1 MVNGLASNPLP
12 FTSSIPDLHLT
23 SGSPAR
29 PAIAAVVSPAAG
41 DPRLSLTYGGL
52 GIVTP
57 AGGIT
62 TVAAVGSGV
71 ACVAVDAAGNLYV
84 SGGYVI
90 VKVDTAGN
98 VTPFAGNPTTAG
110 FSGDGGPATAALL
123 FGPRGLRVDASGN
136 VWVADTGNNR
146 IQEFSSSGAFVQ
158 TFGSLGGGNGQFV
171 GPVGIA
177 CFNTNGSSGPCNALD
192 ISDTGN
198 NRIQQ
203 FTLNT
208 SPPTFAAAFGALGTG
223 QGQFRGPF
231 AVATEPGLVFVA
243 DPYNQRIQMFFD
255 SPGSLVNG
263 YWITSSGLYST
274 SYVFTYPSPYGVAVD
289 GNGLVWTTDYNA
301 NKVVAFGNNLALPIL
316 VGPFGVTGGGPGQLF
331 HPTYIAIGA
340 IPDNT

>member
-1 MVNGLASNPLP
+1 LIVTFSTSRRVLCGLPIFALAAVALHAAPPVPTKQVEYVITGTRIVAFDNSGNYQLQFGGTGTGNGLFQLP
-12 FTSSIPDLHLT
+12 
-23 SGSPAR
+23 SG
-29 PAIAAVVSPAAG
+29 I
-41 DPRLSLTYGGL
+41 
-52 GIVTP
+52 
-57 AGGIT
+57 
-62 TVAAVGSGV
+62 
-71 ACVAVDAAGNLYV
+71 AVDPGNNNVWVSDAVLNRVQEFSSTGTYITQFGGTGTSAGQLL
-84 SGGYVI
+84 
-90 VKVDTAGN
+90 
-98 VTPFAGNPTTAG
+98 NPY
-110 FSGDGGPATAALL
+110 
-123 FGPRGLRVDASGN
+123 GLTVDASGN

-208 SPPTFAAAFGALGTG
+208 SPPTFAAAFGAPGTG